1 MSASPSFTPDQLANL
16 SDLELQELVTLTEQL
31 KYSTETNRLLD
42 YAPYPKQREFHAA
55 GALFRERLLMAGNQL
70 GKTLAAAMEV
80 AMHMTGRYPPWWNGR
95 RFDRPTRGICGSESV
110 ELTKKGVQ
118 RLLLG
123 NPETPELWGTGS
135 IPRDALVSTSPRPGV
150 PNAVSAIVV
159 KHVSGG
165 ESIVNTATYDQG
177 RTKWQADTLDWCWF
191 DEEPPEDV
199 YFEGLTRTNVVQG
212 PLWITFT
219 PLMGMTQVVRRF
231 YPTASAM
238 PGTHVTHMTIEDAQ
252 HYTAE
257 QRAAIIASY
266 PAHEQK
272 ARAMGYPALGS
283 GRVFPIDADEITVKP
298 FAIPN
303 HWVSLGGLD
312 FGWDHPSAAVKLV
325 WDRDADCLY
334 VTMAYRKREST
345 PLMFAAAVRP
355 WGQWLPWAWPHDGL
369 QHDKGSG
376 IQLAAQYRAAGM
388 AMMPQHA
395 TFEDGSNGLEAG
407 ITEMLDRMQ
416 TGRLKVFSHLSEWFE
431 EFNTYHRKD
440 GLIVKEADDLLSAT
454 RYGIM
459 MRRHAIQQFKEAP
472 KVIPMPRATNSQGWM
487 G

>member
-1 MSASPSFTPDQLANL
+1 MSD
-16 SDLELQELVTLTEQL
+16 QELAELVLLTERL
-31 KYSTETNRLLD
+31 KYNIETNRLLD

-55 GALFRERLLMAGNQL
+55 GAEYRERLLMAGNQL

-80 AMHMTGRYPPWWNGR
+80 AMHMTGRYPAWWAGR

-123 NPETPELWGTGS
+123 NPETPELWGTGA
-135 IPRDALVSTSPRPGV
+135 IPKDCLVGTSPRPGV

-219 PLMGMTQVVRRF
+219 PLMGMTSVVRRF
-231 YPTASAM
+231 YPTATAM
-238 PGTHVTHMTIEDAQ
+238 PGTHVTHMTIEDAE
-252 HYTAE
+252 HYTPE

-272 ARAMGYPALGS
+272 ARAQGLPALGS

-298 FAIPN
+298 FAIPG
-303 HWVSLGGLD
+303 HWPQIGGLD
-312 FGWDHPSAAVKLV
+312 FGWDHPSAGARLA
-325 WDRDADCLY
+325 WERDNDVIY
-334 VTMAYRKREST
+334 VIASHRKREQT
-345 PLMFAAAVRP
+345 PLLFASAVRP
-355 WGQWLPWAWPHDGL
+355 WGVWLPWAWPHDGL

-376 IQLAAQYRAAGM
+376 EQLAKQYKDAGLNM
-388 AMMPQHA
+388 LPQRA
-395 TFEDGSNGLEAG
+395 TFEDGTNGLEAG

-416 TGRLKVFSHLSEWFE
+416 TGRLKVFAHLSEWFE

-459 MRRHAIQQFKEAP
+459 MRRFAMVQNREGP
-472 KVIPMPRATNSQGWM
+472 KVVQLPRMPNSQGWM

>member
-1 MSASPSFTPDQLANL
+1 MS
-16 SDLELQELVTLTEQL
+16 TEI
-31 KYSTETNRLLD
+31 KYLTETNRLED
-42 YAPYPKQREFHAA
+42 YAPYDKQREFHRA
-55 GALFRERLLMAGNQL
+55 GAIYRERLLMAGNQL
-70 GKTLAAAMEV
+70 GKTLAAAMEIG
-80 AMHMTGRYPPWWNGR
+80 MHTTGRYPDWWDGY

-123 NPETPELWGTGS
+123 NPETPEAWGTGA
-135 IPRDALVSTSPRPGV
+135 IPRDCLISTSPRPGV
-150 PNAVSAIVV
+150 PNAVSAFVV

-165 ESIVNTATYDQG
+165 ESIVNTASYDQG
-177 RTKWQADTLDWCWF
+177 RTKWQADTLDWVWF

-212 PLWITFT
+212 PLFITFT

-231 YPTASAM
+231 YPTTTGM
-238 PGTHVTHMTIEDAQ
+238 PGTHVTHMTIDDVKHYDDA
-252 HYTAE
+252 T
-257 QRAAIIASY
+257 RAAIIASY

-272 ARAMGYPALGS
+272 ARAMGLPALGS
-283 GRVFPIDADEITVKP
+283 GRVFPVDMDDVTVKP
-298 FAIPN
+298 FAIPG
-303 HWVSLGGLD
+303 HWPQLGGLD
-312 FGWDHPSAAVKLV
+312 FGWDHPSAGVRLV
-325 WDRDADCLY
+325 WDRDSDIIY
-334 VTMAYRKREST
+334 VVACHRKREQT
-345 PLMFAAAVRP
+345 PAMFSLSVKP

-376 IQLAAQYRAAGM
+376 EQLAKQYKDHGLNM
-388 AMMPQHA
+388 LPQRA

-407 ITEMLDRMQ
+407 IAEMLDRMQ
-416 TGRLKVFSHLSEWFE
+416 TGRLKVFAHLSEWFE

-440 GLIVKEADDLLSAT
+440 GLIVKESDDLLSAT

-459 MRRHAIQQFKEAP
+459 MRRHAVVQN
-472 KVIPMPRATNSQGWM
+472 KVAQNVAQIRRPNSTQGWM